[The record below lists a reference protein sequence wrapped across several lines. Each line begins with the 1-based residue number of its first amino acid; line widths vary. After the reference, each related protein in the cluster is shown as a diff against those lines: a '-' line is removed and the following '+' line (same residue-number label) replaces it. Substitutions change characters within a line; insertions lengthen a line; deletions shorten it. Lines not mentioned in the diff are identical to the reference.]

1 MNTEEQQE
9 KVKVL
14 LHLPKK
20 LVEQVHEHA
29 KKNFR
34 TMSGEAQLAIQ
45 KHVDA
50 EEKHA

>member
-1 MNTEEQQE
+1 M
-9 KVKVL
+9 L

-34 TMSGEAQLAIQ
+34 TMSGEVSFLIEQQ
-45 KHVDA
+45 YQTG
-50 EEKHA
+50 ESTEKK